1 MSDLCGKLGTNARL
15 YALKLKALGYP
26 VSKVHKKIY
35 EVFEEEHK
43 YSLAHLRKWLQDD
56 NPEVLE
62 AVEVERREARSRSY
76 ANKDS
81 RILALVELA
90 SDLFDELL
98 AVDWQDDHKRGTD
111 LLKEFRATM
120 KDLREETDP
129 FGIADQQISS
139 VFENFISRVNDQS
152 PTLIDSDEWNQDEQ
166 IQQTEPN

>member
-1 MSDLCGKLGTNARL
+1 MSDLCGKLSTQQRL

-26 VSKVHKKIY
+26 VSKIHKKVY
-35 EVFEEEHK
+35 EIFEEGHT
-43 YSLAHLRKWLQDD
+43 YSVAHFRKWLQDD
-56 NPEVLE
+56 NPEVIE
-62 AVEVERREARSRSY
+62 AVEIERREARGRSY

-111 LLKEFRATM
+111 LLREFRATM

-139 VFENFISRVNDQS
+139 VFENFIARVNDQS
-152 PTLIDSDEWNQDEQ
+152 PTLIDSEEWNQEEQ
-166 IQQTEPN
+166 TPQTKIN

>member
-1 MSDLCGKLGTNARL
+1 MSDLCGKLTTQQRL
-15 YALKLKALGYP
+15 YALKLRALGYP
-26 VSKVHKKIY
+26 VSKIHKKVY
-35 EVFEEEHK
+35 GTFEEGHK
-43 YSLAHLRKWLQDD
+43 YSVAHFRKWLQDD
-56 NPEVLE
+56 NAEVKE
-62 AVEVERREARSRSY
+62 AIELERRDARDRSY

-90 SDLFDELL
+90 SDLFNELL

-139 VFENFISRVNDQS
+139 VFENFINRVNDQS
-152 PTLIDSDEWNQDEQ
+152 PTLIDSEEWNQDQ
-166 IQQTEPN
+166 PTQPTKIN